1 MPRKIKVVLK
11 DKKLYRGANEV
22 KHSVVIPRKSA
33 KHSLPTSKDTPVK
46 NPLRE
51 AEDDN

>member
-11 DKKLYRGANEV
+11 DKELYRGANEV

-46 NPLRE
+46 NPLKGGRR
-51 AEDDN
+51 